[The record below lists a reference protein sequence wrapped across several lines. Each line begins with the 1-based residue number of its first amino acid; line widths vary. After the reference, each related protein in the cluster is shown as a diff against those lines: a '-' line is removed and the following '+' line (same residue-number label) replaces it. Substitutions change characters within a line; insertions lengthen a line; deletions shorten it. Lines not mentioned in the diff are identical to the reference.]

1 MLALATR
8 MYAGGFLVTLAWL
21 VLLAA
26 VTLVARL
33 LRGPGDSAG
42 RFASLVPT
50 AGTTAAAVTLAGS
63 YATAGAASFAASH
76 GYSADVGAAAWPPQ
90 AAPLLMRS

>member
-1 MLALATR
+1 VLELATR
-8 MYAGGFLVTLAWL
+8 MYAGGLAWL

-42 RFASLVPT
+42 WFATLVLT
-50 AGTTAAAVTLAGS
+50 AGTHGCGRDAGGLLCHRWRGLLRCLAR
-63 YATAGAASFAASH
+63 
-76 GYSADVGAAAWPPQ
+76 V
-90 AAPLLMRS
+90 LR